1 MMQQSL
7 LYISLFFVLLLQSE
21 CLKRPTP
28 RFDNPFS
35 GLKKVGKDV
44 QQILTRNPISNV
56 IQNTYSFFYWLP
68 RRNIPFDSP
77 WEVLTNNTAEFIAWY
92 QIPHN
97 LPPYIYLSEGYPED
111 FFCWG
116 LPGNTLP
123 LGNWDPW
130 FMQNTSPA
138 VMKKYRES
146 EIKHGRLAML
156 ASFGFITQ
164 ELYHPLYANVGG
176 LAVTHMAQLLHLPAE
191 QSIFYRLFASL
202 QDQLSTLGVDLSSS
216 PLPDTVT
223 ADVTATFS
231 ALPSELLASIPLD
244 YLAVVLFLASFELN
258 ALKRNWTRWLP
269 NEWHHQYVGNFGL
282 GNLQESYE
290 NGNYAFDI
298 LRLRPEDKMEYRD
311 MQNKELNNGRLAMV
325 AMAGMLFQ
333 EYLTGVPVTVA
344 LLQWLRDGGILDYSP
359 YTLVQSILSL
369 PDTVVR
375 DTTADAVS
383 ALKAL
388 NNMVSS
394 SVAADKTM
402 TGGGENIGGGASMF
416 PSTADALA
424 NAMQR
429 VKLAADTLTST
440 PDK

>member
-1 MMQQSL
+1 MLQRSL
-7 LYISLFFVLLLQSE
+7 LLLANLFFVLLLQSE
-21 CLKRPTP
+21 SLKRPTP

-44 QQILTRNPISNV
+44 QQILTRNPIANV
-56 IQNTYSFFYWLP
+56 VQNTYSFFYWLP

-77 WEVLTNNTAEFIAWY
+77 WEILTNNTAEFIAWY

-138 VMKKYRES
+138 IMKKYRES

-191 QSIFYRLFASL
+191 QSLFYRLFALL
-202 QDQLSTLGVDLSSS
+202 QDQLSTFGVGVDISS
-216 PLPDTVT
+216 PLPDIVT
-223 ADVTATFS
+223 ADVTTTFS
-231 ALPSELLASIPLD
+231 TLLSSIPLD
-244 YLAVVLFLASFELN
+244 YLAVVLFLASFELS

-269 NEWHHQYVGNFGL
+269 NEWHHQFVGNYGI

-290 NGNYAFDI
+290 NGNYAFDL
-298 LRLRPEDKMEYRD
+298 LRLRPDDKVEYRD
-311 MQNKELNNGRLAMV
+311 MQNKELNHGRLAMI
-325 AMAGMLFQ
+325 AMAGMLVQ

-344 LLQWLRDGGILDYSP
+344 LLQWLRDGGILDYNP
-359 YTLVQSILSL
+359 YTLVQTILSL

-375 DTTADAVS
+375 DTTTDAV
-383 ALKAL
+383 KVF
-388 NNMVSS
+388 NTMVSS
-394 SVAADKTM
+394 TAAAIQADTS
-402 TGGGENIGGGASMF
+402 GGENIGGIF

-424 NAMQR
+424 GALQKVR
-429 VKLAADTLTST
+429 QTATDTLTST
-440 PDK
+440 SSTDQ

>member
-1 MMQQSL
+1 MMLQRRFL
-7 LYISLFFVLLLQSE
+7 LLAILLFVLLLPSE
-21 CLKRPTP
+21 SLKRPT
-28 RFDNPFS
+28 RFDSPFS

-44 QQILTRNPISNV
+44 QQLLTRNPIANV
-56 IQNTYSFFYWLP
+56 VQNTYSFFYWLP

-77 WEVLTNNTAEFIAWY
+77 WEILTNNTAEFIAWY

-146 EIKHGRLAML
+146 ELKHGRLAML

-191 QSIFYRLFASL
+191 QSLFYRLFAGL
-202 QDQLSTLGVDLSSS
+202 QDLFGSLNIDISS
-216 PLPDTVT
+216 PLPLPTDMMIP
-223 ADVTATFS
+223 ADVTTTFS
-231 ALPSELLASIPLD
+231 TLLASIPLD
-244 YLAVVLFLASFELN
+244 YLAVVLFFASFEWS
-258 ALKRNWTRWLP
+258 ALHRNWTRWLP
-269 NEWHHQYVGNFGL
+269 NEWDHQFVGNYGI

-290 NGNYAFDI
+290 NGNYAFDV
-298 LRLRPEDKMEYRD
+298 LRLRPEDKIEYRE
-311 MQNKELNNGRLAMV
+311 MQNKELNHGRLAMI
-325 AMAGMLFQ
+325 AMAGMLLQ

-344 LLQWLRDGGILDYSP
+344 LLQWLRDGGVLDYSP
-359 YTLVQSILSL
+359 YTMAQSLLSV
-369 PDTVVR
+369 PDTIVK
-375 DTTADAVS
+375 DTTNDALRIMNKIVDGT
-383 ALKAL
+383 
-388 NNMVSS
+388 
-394 SVAADKTM
+394 VAAVKAQTA
-402 TGGGENIGGGASMF
+402 GGENSGDASMF
-416 PSTADALA
+416 PSTP
-424 NAMQR
+424 M
-429 VKLAADTLTST
+429 
-440 PDK
+440 P